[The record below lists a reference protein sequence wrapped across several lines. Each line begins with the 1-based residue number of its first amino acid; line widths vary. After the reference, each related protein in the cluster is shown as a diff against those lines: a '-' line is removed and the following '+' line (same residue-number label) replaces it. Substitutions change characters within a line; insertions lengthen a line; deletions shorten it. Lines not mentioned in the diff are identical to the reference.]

1 MQYDMTGGSSPITS
15 KGPLVP
21 ILTMAAAGLCA
32 LVWIVPLPMLKAP
45 VAPKPPP
52 ARPVEAPKTESSAP
66 LVKAEEW
73 EPLVEPL
80 DSLREKAVEPAVADT
95 SATEVPVAPTQEV
108 PRMPPLAW
116 QFKGT
121 IDGPGSRAA
130 LVMLSDGRSR
140 FVFVGQELEDQSN
153 PGGPMVVIREIAVDF
168 MLVARGDVEERLPLQ
183 KSELAMPFEG
193 RMSTV
198 GMGR

>member
-1 MQYDMTGGSSPITS
+1 MQYEMTGGTSPITT

-32 LVWIVPLPMLKAP
+32 LVWIVPLPILRPPA
-45 VAPKPPP
+45 APKPPP
-52 ARPVEAPKTESSAP
+52 ARPVEAPKTASSEP

-73 EPLVEPL
+73 EPLIEPL
-80 DSLREKAVEPAVADT
+80 DSLREKAIEPPVADT
-95 SATEVPVAPTQEV
+95 GVTEVPVAPVQEA

-130 LVMLSDGRSR
+130 LVTLSDGRSR
-140 FVFVGQELEDQSN
+140 FVFVGQQLEDQSN
-153 PGGPMVVIREIAVDF
+153 PGGPLVVVLEIEVDY

-183 KSELAMPFEG
+183 KSELATPFEG
-193 RMSTV
+193 RISTV